1 MQDVEFSLGN
11 NHGEMFDPTV
21 TMQDVVDTLSKPY
34 KLYLFFGIGV
44 DRPPSSIYRNQGELV
59 EKSSAF

>member
-34 KLYLFFGIGV
+34 NLYLFFGTGV

-59 EKSSAF
+59 EQSSAF